1 MTNVSFTRRDASK
14 EDAVTNFRVTAILSD
29 GSNYAAINTAISTL
43 AATIED
49 IVNGNLIKEELYARQ
64 VRYTNAT
71 PTDDSRREQK
81 WRVVYE
87 DVSSLAVYDY
97 TIPCADWTNCNRAAD
112 SDWWDMNN
120 LSTEQA
126 AFIAAFEALVLSP
139 AGNGTNVIGVE
150 DVGRNN

>member
-1 MTNVSFTRRDASK
+1 MTNVTFTRRDASR
-14 EDAVTNFRVTAILSD
+14 EDAITSFRVTQILAD
-29 GSNYAAINTAISTL
+29 GSNYAALNTALSTL
-43 AATIED
+43 GATIED

-64 VRYTNAT
+64 NRYTNAT

-87 DVSSLAVYDY
+87 DTSTLEVYDY
-97 TIPCADWTNCNRAAD
+97 TIPCSDWTNCNRAAD

-120 LSTEQA
+120 LSTEQS
-126 AFIAAFEALVLSP
+126 AFVAAFEAVVLSP
-139 AGNGTNVIGVE
+139 RGNATNIIGVE